1 MTSRDDIE
9 HWIGRMALGDR
20 DAFAKL
26 YSATSAKLFGV
37 SLRVLNDRAEA
48 EDALQKI
55 YVKVWRA
62 AGNYKSNGL
71 SPMSWLVTIARN
83 HSVDRLRA
91 RRMNAATMEEIVELP
106 DAAPSPEALA
116 IAGSERAQIDR
127 CLDELKPDRATA
139 VRISKGTRTK
149 TSLHILTCH

>member
-1 MTSRDDIE
+1 MVD
-9 HWIGRMALGDR
+9 
-20 DAFAKL
+20 
-26 YSATSAKLFGV
+26 
-37 SLRVLNDRAEA
+37 
-48 EDALQKI
+48 
-55 YVKVWRA
+55 
-62 AGNYKSNGL
+62 
-71 SPMSWLVTIARN
+71 TIARN